1 MTNNDFQRSNLTI
14 QPKQR
19 LMSAVSFISPAK
31 TYDANEQI
39 RIVESF
45 RGLSAESDNL
55 IDGFI
60 KKKQDEAQRKADQ
73 YMTDAMLDPNHP
85 DHKKA
90 KEMLNG
96 LKPQMANLLGVD
108 YWTQQYISKAQ
119 AEQLFK
125 KEEYEMADAKQ
136 KYANLSPDEFREKL
150 GQIRVKIDD
159 ELTTYP
165 KSVRDYFYRMP
176 RQELTDKIR
185 DKHYEAIM
193 QEQLKTRD
201 NIFKGKLV
209 DTFSDVSTGLL
220 GIQTSMVYEDEFVMK
235 YKEFTPE
242 RQEEIENQAVKLGEI
257 FGDVAV
263 TAGSNGQI
271 IKTEMFNHYAGM
283 VSAIEASSLFQ
294 TAREYIIKAA
304 DAGMN
309 SEEIQNNLLLSLQE
323 TISRGEDEEMAA
335 AAFVVLMTK
344 LNTDSKLSEKLGT
357 WRYGN
362 NKQFDAN
369 SKDVVNFDMTA
380 VETKAK
386 ELISYG
392 SKVRAEEI
400 RRAEINDHFERKEQ
414 EKFLE
419 LAARSEKVTLQDWLM
434 LDGVQIAEKLG
445 VDYYK
450 YKDTLNAY
458 QQSVKAGF
466 NVEYT
471 DRHSR
476 QYADT
481 LYAIQ
486 TGKIKDK
493 KRLYEMAGRNYH
505 IDDFPKLITAF
516 ENEGG
521 AKADERMRRVKTLMY
536 RVEKDI
542 EGAVNDGLISEREA
556 NDHIGQIEKVV
567 LSEIERGRYDSISLS
582 AAMDEVW
589 ELAQKMN
596 VAAKG
601 KKIYSNGKPDE
612 TTLQTKEQY
621 SESVVKHL
629 AGTNKDENTGISYPV
644 YKITGDTF
652 EDWLQNDAIG
662 QAVNGNPTLTEEQK
676 LITYNSLKNNN
687 LYSQYQIREKEIRAV
702 LNKGNYSYEEFTQIV
717 KERPDLIESFFGMKY
732 VIEDGVA
739 VPANKMAKDNFYKAL
754 QKGDNIPYIIKI
766 LSFASK
772 TSKNAYAK

>member
-19 LMSAVSFISPAK
+19 LMSAGSFISPAK

-45 RGLSAESDNL
+45 RGLSAESDKL

-60 KKKQDEAQRKADQ
+60 KKKQDEAQQKADQ

-90 KEMLNG
+90 KEMLNS

-119 AEQLFK
+119 AEQLFE

-150 GQIRVKIDD
+150 GQIRVKTDD

-209 DTFSDVSTGLL
+209 DTFSNISTGLM
-220 GIQTSMVYEDEFVMK
+220 GIQMSMPYEDEFVMK
-235 YKEFTPE
+235 HKEFTPE
-242 RQEEIENQAVKLGEI
+242 RQKEIENQTVKLGEI
-257 FGDVAV
+257 LGDVAV
-263 TAGSNGQI
+263 TVGSNGQI
-271 IKTEMFNHYAGM
+271 IKTDMFNHYAGI
-283 VSAIEASSLFQ
+283 VSAIEDSSLFQ
-294 TAREYIIKAA
+294 TAREDIIKAA

-309 SEEIQNNLLLSLQE
+309 SEAIQNNLLLSLQE
-323 TISRGEDEEMAA
+323 AISRGEDEQMAA

-344 LNTDSKLSEKLGT
+344 LNTDSTLSKELGT

-362 NKQFDAN
+362 NKQLDAS

-419 LAARSEKVTLQDWLM
+419 LVARSEKVTLQDWLM

-445 VDYYK
+445 ADYYK

-521 AKADERMRRVKTLMY
+521 AKADRRIKTTEQLLYYVYKDIDNVDIIEQREKDGLKAQLFNDVFDMNLEFTTENVDKVVKYYQQVATLTKQQGENTMFASSFTPSNKELQTTEQFKQSIINRQGEMRVDKDGSKSPVQ
-536 RVEKDI
+536 RVEKEDT
-542 EGAVNDGLISEREA
+542 
-556 NDHIGQIEKVV
+556 
-567 LSEIERGRYDSISLS
+567 LSDF
-582 AAMDEVW
+582 MQT
-589 ELAQKMN
+589 EL
-596 VAAKG
+596 
-601 KKIYSNGKPDE
+601 
-612 TTLQTKEQY
+612 
-621 SESVVKHL
+621 
-629 AGTNKDENTGISYPV
+629 
-644 YKITGDTF
+644 
-652 EDWLQNDAIG
+652 G
-662 QAVNGNPTLTEEQK
+662 QALMSASLTPEQQQKVFSTLKTNTKQADKEA
-676 LITYNSLKNNN
+676 
-687 LYSQYQIREKEIRAV
+687 REKELINIAKKDTVTKEELIIILHENPDALTKAFNGVELAYVNGRF
-702 LNKGNYSYEEFTQIV
+702 LPKDEELQKRFLWILSNPTNKGITKQMQI
-717 KERPDLIESFFGMKY
+717 
-732 VIEDGVA
+732 
-739 VPANKMAKDNFYKAL
+739 NKLRNFC
-754 QKGDNIPYIIKI
+754 NIVGY
-766 LSFASK
+766 
-772 TSKNAYAK
+772 

>member
-60 KKKQDEAQRKADQ
+60 KKKQDEAQQKADQ

-150 GQIRVKIDD
+150 GQIRVKTDD

-521 AKADERMRRVKTLMY
+521 AKADRRVKTTEQLLYYVYKDIDNVDIMEQREKDALKAQLFKDVFEMNLEFTTENVDKIIKY
-536 RVEKDI
+536 YQQVATLTKQQGENTMFAKPFAPSNKELQTNKQFTQSMTERQGVMATDENGNKVPIQRVEKTDTL
-542 EGAVNDGLISEREA
+542 EDFTQTDLGQALKSANLTDEQVQQVYSVLQTNTKQSDKEVREKELINIAKKDTVTEE
-556 NDHIGQIEKVV
+556 
-567 LSEIERGRYDSISLS
+567 
-582 AAMDEVW
+582 
-589 ELAQKMN
+589 ELIIILHENPDALTKAFNGVAITYENGMFVPSDTELRKSFYYFLNIPAQKMKYKKDPVN
-596 VAAKG
+596 V
-601 KKIYSNGKPDE
+601 
-612 TTLQTKEQY
+612 LRRFCRF
-621 SESVVKHL
+621 V
-629 AGTNKDENTGISYPV
+629 
-644 YKITGDTF
+644 
-652 EDWLQNDAIG
+652 
-662 QAVNGNPTLTEEQK
+662 GN
-676 LITYNSLKNNN
+676 
-687 LYSQYQIREKEIRAV
+687 
-702 LNKGNYSYEEFTQIV
+702 
-717 KERPDLIESFFGMKY
+717 
-732 VIEDGVA
+732 
-739 VPANKMAKDNFYKAL
+739 
-754 QKGDNIPYIIKI
+754 
-766 LSFASK
+766 
-772 TSKNAYAK
+772 